1 MCIFID
7 MESEASSIVR
17 TNFVGIVGDVRRDME
32 GHHYRYFIDI
42 RSCGRIHTAIFIF
55 ELKVNYECMKYSHFV
70 FKASEGNMMMIFVL
84 LIEFR
89 FVKMTN
95 EFHISVPCSL

>member
-32 GHHYRYFIDI
+32 GHHYRYFVYVHFCICIYPASALRALGLLLADGAHTV
-42 RSCGRIHTAIFIF
+42 GRGKTF
-55 ELKVNYECMKYSHFV
+55 
-70 FKASEGNMMMIFVL
+70 
-84 LIEFR
+84 
-89 FVKMTN
+89 
-95 EFHISVPCSL
+95 